1 MATIPARSGSQ
12 ALNTIGEWSMK
23 NLFAKLAVVLI
34 VTVGLAAC
42 RTAPIYN
49 VESEKFV
56 GTAPLDERTAQ
67 IKRAGAGLGWVMEE
81 VRPGV
86 IQATLNIREHQAVA
100 LIDYTPTTFSIHYKN
115 SVNLKYD
122 GNQIHSNYNGW
133 IQNLER
139 AIVAQSSV

>member
-1 MATIPARSGSQ
+1 
-12 ALNTIGEWSMK
+12 MK
-23 NLFAKLAVVLI
+23 KLVAKLAVLLI

-49 VESEKFV
+49 VESEKFA
-56 GTAPLDERTAQ
+56 GTATLGERAEQ
-67 IKRAGAGLGWVMEE
+67 IKRAGAGLGWIMDE

-86 IQATLNIREHQAVA
+86 IQATLNIRTHQAVT
-100 LIDYTPTTFSIHYKN
+100 LINYTPTTFSIHYE
-115 SVNLKYD
+115 SSSNLKYD

-133 IQNLER
+133 IQNLEH